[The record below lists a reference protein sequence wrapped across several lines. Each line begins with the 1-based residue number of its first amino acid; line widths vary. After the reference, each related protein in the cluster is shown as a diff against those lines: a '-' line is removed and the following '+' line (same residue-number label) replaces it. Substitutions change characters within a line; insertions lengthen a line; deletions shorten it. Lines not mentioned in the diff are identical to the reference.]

1 MQQGVGSG
9 GRGVTATGWEPPGTV
24 PRERIAALSKEVLNR
39 PELAYER
46 TEDIVRVHS
55 LGMDWDL
62 GTVVYR
68 PADDGD
74 ARIGADGRRVGIL
87 LLHGGS
93 GDFKHMEPLSR
104 LLVSR
109 FGYTVLA
116 ATLPGRFY
124 LPDLS
129 RDWPGDT
136 INPDGTVR
144 TPVWLRGEEIDPSQY
159 TVVQD
164 TSLRDRYGTRTL
176 ARAEP
181 GTTFFHRMAAW
192 TAAFE
197 EGMLEAARRHLPED
211 TYSVYGEGH
220 STGGPFI
227 CMLSQRI
234 PNMVGVVATEHSPF
248 GYICAMRDD
257 WGGHVGKI
265 AGQEKIEEHPE
276 PRRDPFNELYIRTWR
291 DIARYSGPE
300 ALGREGAAALMKLPA
315 LMEDVLEAWSQSLRR
330 PQFKAEYVITHAIIP
345 SLVEAAKV
353 TATRLG
359 LDDLAEQELIDRFVG
374 YTRELSGP
382 DVKPVPP
389 FLFCIS
395 AHSRDHSPEVYEEV
409 IMPAF
414 RAMEP
419 APRVDLVRFGAGGHT
434 FWAADEGL
442 PLGIAPA
449 VVQVWDDAIA
459 GGYFLTGR

>member
-1 MQQGVGSG
+1 MAEDVDR
-9 GRGVTATGWEPPGTV
+9 GRPGVTATAWEPPQAV
-24 PRERIAALSKEVLNR
+24 PRERIVALSEDVLSR

-46 TEDIVRVHS
+46 SEDIVRVHS

-116 ATLPGRFY
+116 MTLPGRFNFND
-124 LPDLS
+124 PS

-144 TPVWLRGEEIDPSQY
+144 TPIWLQGEEIDASQY
-159 TVVQD
+159 DVVTD

-176 ARAEP
+176 ARAKP
-181 GTTFFHRMAAW
+181 GTTFYHRMAAW
-192 TAAFE
+192 TAAVE
-197 EGMLEAARRHLPED
+197 EGMVEAARRHLPESD
-211 TYSVYGEGH
+211 FSIYGQGH

-234 PNMVGVVATEHSPF
+234 PNLVGVVATEHSPF
-248 GYICAMRDD
+248 GYICAARDD
-257 WGGHVGKI
+257 WGGHVGVM
-265 AGQEKIEEHPE
+265 AGQEKLEEHPE

-300 ALGREGAAALMKLPA
+300 ALGREGAAALMKLPS
-315 LMEDVLEAWSQSLRR
+315 LMEDVLAKWSRSLGR

-353 TATRLG
+353 TAARLD
-359 LDDLAEQELIDRFVG
+359 LDEAAEQELIDRFVG

-434 FWAADEGL
+434 FWAPAEGL

-449 VVQVWDDAIA
+449 VVQMWDDAITN
-459 GGYFLTGR
+459 GYFLAGR